1 MKVFY
6 FTGTGNSLYVAKRIG
21 GDIYSIPQMIK
32 EGKYEFKD
40 DAIGFV
46 YPCYGFGMA
55 KIIADF
61 IKKSKFKANYFFAI
75 MTYGAVPLSGLK
87 QIELASRET
96 GIQFNY
102 TNEILMI
109 DNYLPGFKMEDQL
122 EKEKSKN
129 IEQKLNEIVEEIS
142 KRENKLVSKGIISNT
157 LSKCAHMYA
166 DKMSNNYGNK
176 NFIVN
181 DNCTSCKVCEKV
193 CPANN
198 IIVSKKPEFMHKC
211 ETCFACIH
219 HCPQNSIHLKA
230 EKGKSRFINPN
241 VKLKEI
247 IDSNNQI

>member
-21 GDIYSIPQMIK
+21 EEIYSIPQMIK
-32 EGKYEFKD
+32 EGRYEFED
-40 DAIGFV
+40 EAIGFV

-55 KIIADF
+55 KIITNF

-75 MTYGAVPLSGLK
+75 MTYGAMPLSGLK
-87 QIELASRET
+87 QIEIAGKEA
-96 GIQFNY
+96 GIEFNY

-109 DNYLPGFKMEDQL
+109 DNYLPAFKMEDQL
-122 EKEKSKN
+122 EKEESKD
-129 IEQKLNEIVEEIS
+129 IEKNLNEIVEDIS
-142 KRENKLVSKGIISNT
+142 KRKNKLISKGIVSNT
-157 LSKCAHMYA
+157 LSKCANMYA
-166 DKMSNNYGNK
+166 VKMSNNYGNK

-198 IIVSKKPEFMHKC
+198 IKVSKKPKFLHKC

-230 EKGKSRFINPN
+230 EKGTSRFINPN

-247 IDSNNQI
+247 IDANN

>member
-21 GDIYSIPQMIK
+21 EEIYSIPQMIK
-32 EGKYEFKD
+32 EGRYEFED
-40 DAIGFV
+40 EAIGFV

-55 KIIADF
+55 KIITNF

-75 MTYGAVPLSGLK
+75 MTYGAMPLSGLK
-87 QIELASRET
+87 QIEIAGKEA
-96 GIQFNY
+96 GIEFNY
-102 TNEILMI
+102 INEILMI
-109 DNYLPGFKMEDQL
+109 DNYLPAFKMEDQL
-122 EKEKSKN
+122 EKEESKN
-129 IEQKLNEIVEEIS
+129 IEKNLNEIVEDIS
-142 KRENKLVSKGIISNT
+142 KRKNKLISKGIVSNT
-157 LSKCAHMYA
+157 LSKCANMYA
-166 DKMSNNYGNK
+166 VKMSNNYGNK

-198 IIVSKKPEFMHKC
+198 IKVSKKPKFLHKC

-230 EKGKSRFINPN
+230 EKGTSRFINPN

-247 IDSNNQI
+247 IDANN